1 MDNTVN
7 ESWTEIII
15 SVDAGDIETTGNI
28 ANMTVPYGIYIED
41 YSDLENEVMEI
52 AHIDLIDEKLL
63 NSDRTKARIHIYISP
78 EENPSEAISFIEERL
93 RAENIE
99 HTREICDCAAKDWI
113 NNWKQYFHPMPI
125 GERLLIHPTWE
136 EEYNANGRKVLHI
149 EPGLAFGT
157 GSHPTTKLCLETL
170 EKYIDEKSTVLDIGC
185 GSGILSIAS
194 LLLGA
199 QSAFGVDI
207 DPLAV
212 KTAAA
217 NAAENGFDGSRFKAV
232 QGNLS
237 DKVSGKYNVIVANI
251 VADIIMEFNKEV
263 GKFLDDGGV
272 YITGGIIES
281 REDDVLCSFAQNN
294 FEVKERFEEKGW
306 LVFVLK
312 RGKENEYESRCAYET
327 DERKK

>member
-1 MDNTVN
+1 MAIENEVWSEIKITVGTKN
-7 ESWTEIII
+7 
-15 SVDAGDIETTGNI
+15 IEVAGNI
-28 ANMTVPYGIYIED
+28 ANMVVPYGIYIED

-52 AHIDLIDEKLL
+52 AHIDLIEESLL
-63 NSDRTKARIHIYISP
+63 EADRSKGIIHVYVNP
-78 EENPSEAISFIEERL
+78 HENPIEAVSFIEERL
-93 RAENIE
+93 KEQGIE
-99 HTREICDCAAKDWI
+99 YSIQIDDCATEDWV

-125 GERLLIHPTWE
+125 GEKLLIRPTWE
-136 EEYNANGRKVLHI
+136 DEYDAGGRKVLHI

-170 EKYIDEKSTVLDIGC
+170 EKYIDENSTVLDIGC

-199 QSAFGVDI
+199 KSAFGVDI
-207 DPLAV
+207 DSLAV
-212 KTAAA
+212 KTAQA
-217 NAAENGFDGSRFKAV
+217 NALENGFDESKFKAV

-237 DKVSGKYNVIVANI
+237 DKVSGKYNVVVANI

-263 GKFLDDGGV
+263 GKYLENDGV

-281 REDDVLCSFAQNN
+281 REDEVLLSFAQNG

-306 LVFVLK
+306 LVFVV
-312 RGKENEYESRCAYET
+312 
-327 DERKK
+327 KKSK

>member
-1 MDNTVN
+1 MAIENEVWSEIKITVG
-7 ESWTEIII
+7 TK
-15 SVDAGDIETTGNI
+15 DIEVAGNI
-28 ANMTVPYGIYIED
+28 ANMVVPYGIYIED

-52 AHIDLIDEKLL
+52 AHIDLIEESLL
-63 NSDRTKARIHIYISP
+63 EADRSKGIIHVYVNP
-78 EENPSEAISFIEERL
+78 HENPIEAVSFIEERL
-93 RAENIE
+93 KEQGIE
-99 HTREICDCAAKDWI
+99 YSIQIDDCATEDWV

-125 GERLLIHPTWE
+125 GEKLLIRPTWE
-136 EEYNANGRKVLHI
+136 DEYDAGGRKVLHI

-170 EKYIDEKSTVLDIGC
+170 EKYIDENSTVLDIGC

-199 QSAFGVDI
+199 KSAFGVDI
-207 DPLAV
+207 DSLAV
-212 KTAAA
+212 KTAQA
-217 NAAENGFDGSRFKAV
+217 NALENGFDESKFKAV

-237 DKVSGKYNVIVANI
+237 DKVSGKYNVVVANI

-263 GKFLDDGGV
+263 GKYLENNGV

-281 REDDVLCSFAQNN
+281 REDEVLLSFAQNG

-306 LVFVLK
+306 LVFVV
-312 RGKENEYESRCAYET
+312 
-327 DERKK
+327 KKSK

>member
-1 MDNTVN
+1 MDSIVN

-15 SVDAGDIETTGNI
+15 TVDTKDIETASNI
-28 ANMTVPYGIYIED
+28 ANMVVPYGIYIED

-52 AHIDLIDEKLL
+52 AHIDLIEEELL
-63 NSDRTKARIHIYISP
+63 KADRTKAFIHVYVNP
-78 EENPSEAISFIEERL
+78 HENPMEAVSFIEERL
-93 RAENIE
+93 GSEDIAYTFEVD
-99 HTREICDCAAKDWI
+99 DCATEDWV

-125 GERLLIHPTWE
+125 GEKLLIRPTWE
-136 EEYNANGRKVLHI
+136 DEYDANGRTVLHI

-170 EKYIDEKSTVLDIGC
+170 EKYIDENSTVLDIGC
-185 GSGILSIAS
+185 GSGILSIAC

-199 QSAFGVDI
+199 KSAFGVDI
-207 DPLAV
+207 DSLAV
-212 KTAAA
+212 KTAVV
-217 NAAENGFDGSRFKAV
+217 NAKENGFDESRFNVV

-237 DKVSGKYNVIVANI
+237 DKVTGKYNVVVANI

-263 GKFLDDGGV
+263 GRFLDDNGV

-281 REDDVLCSFAQNN
+281 REDEVLCSFAQNN
-294 FEVKERFEEKGW
+294 FEVIERFEEKGW

-312 RGKENEYESRCAYET
+312 KVTE
-327 DERKK
+327 K

>member
-1 MDNTVN
+1 MAIEN
-7 ESWTEIII
+7 EVWSEIKIA
-15 SVDAGDIETTGNI
+15 VGTKDIEVAGNI
-28 ANMTVPYGIYIED
+28 ANMVVPYGIYIED

-52 AHIDLIDEKLL
+52 AHIDLIEESLL
-63 NSDRTKARIHIYISP
+63 EADRSKGIIHVYVNP
-78 EENPSEAISFIEERL
+78 HENPIEAVSFIEERL
-93 RAENIE
+93 KERDIE
-99 HTREICDCAAKDWI
+99 YSIQIDDCATEDWV

-125 GERLLIHPTWE
+125 GEKLLIRPTWE
-136 EEYNANGRKVLHI
+136 DEYDAGGRKVLHI

-170 EKYIDEKSTVLDIGC
+170 EKYIDENSTVLDIGC

-199 QSAFGVDI
+199 KSAFGVDI
-207 DPLAV
+207 DSLAV
-212 KTAAA
+212 KTAQA
-217 NAAENGFDGSRFKAV
+217 NALENGFDESKFKAV

-237 DKVSGKYNVIVANI
+237 DKVSGKYNVVVANI

-263 GKFLDDGGV
+263 GKYLENDGV

-281 REDDVLCSFAQNN
+281 REDEVLLSFAQNG

-306 LVFVLK
+306 LVFVV
-312 RGKENEYESRCAYET
+312 
-327 DERKK
+327 KKSK